1 MLSAHFIEFI
11 DAASALIGEDE
22 SARFQSVLVPVSRSI
37 FGQSHRQSGTGRRIS
52 ANVDSFLK

>member
-22 SARFQSVLVPVSRSI
+22 SARFQSVLVPVSRSV
-37 FGQSHRQSGTGRRIS
+37 FC
-52 ANVDSFLK
+52 